1 LEHIEHSSLQPAVM
15 HPLTTPLI
23 GQPPQ
28 VRARKRMIGTL

>member
-1 LEHIEHSSLQPAVM
+1 M

-28 VRARKRMIGTL
+28 VRARKRLIGTL